1 MIRSKL
7 SGLVVIFLFVSI
19 SAAIAQGTITPKPFT
34 IEGTFKNGV
43 PGTKVYLQLGATQ
56 NPFVLDSTTLDE
68 KGSFRFERIEP
79 DGGNIY
85 QINLANRQRLNFLA
99 EGGESFTLVGDALD
113 TNEDGVSKTGMV
125 TGSKNMEY
133 YNKIMIL
140 VAELRSKVG
149 EWNEEYEKASLKN
162 DQKKMNEIQGKFE
175 KEERKLLGEVRKMLP
190 EMGTS
195 FIAVFAANNFFSSE
209 ADLPLLEDLAERLEK
224 ENPSPKYAQAFISGI
239 RRIKGISVGDIAPDF
254 TLDAPDGTPVSL
266 SSLRGKYV
274 LLDFWASWCGPCR
287 RENPNVV
294 RLYNQYKDKNFEIY
308 GVSLDRDR
316 DAWIKAI
323 QDDGL
328 TWVHGSD
335 LKYWNSDVAVKY
347 GVNGIPATYLLDTE
361 GRVIAKNLRGQALE
375 RKLQE
380 ILK

>member
-7 SGLVVIFLFVSI
+7 SGLVVILLFVSI

-162 DQKKMNEIQGKFE
+162 DKKKMNEIQGKFE

>member
-7 SGLVVIFLFVSI
+7 SGLVVILLFVSI

-34 IEGTFKNGV
+34 IEGSFKNGV

>member
-7 SGLVVIFLFVSI
+7 SGLVVILLFVSI
-19 SAAIAQGTITPKPFT
+19 SAVIAQGTITPKPFT

>member
-1 MIRSKL
+1 
-7 SGLVVIFLFVSI
+7 
-19 SAAIAQGTITPKPFT
+19 
-34 IEGTFKNGV
+34 
-43 PGTKVYLQLGATQ
+43 
-56 NPFVLDSTTLDE
+56 
-68 KGSFRFERIEP
+68 
-79 DGGNIY
+79 
-85 QINLANRQRLNFLA
+85 
-99 EGGESFTLVGDALD
+99 
-113 TNEDGVSKTGMV
+113 
-125 TGSKNMEY
+125 
-133 YNKIMIL
+133 MIL

-323 QDDGL
+323 RDDGL